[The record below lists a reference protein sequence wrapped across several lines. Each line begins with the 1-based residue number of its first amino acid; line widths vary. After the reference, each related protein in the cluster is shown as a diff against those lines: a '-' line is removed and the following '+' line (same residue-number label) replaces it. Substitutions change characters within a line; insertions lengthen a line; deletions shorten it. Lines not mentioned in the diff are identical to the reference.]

1 MKVELHGFSDAS
13 HRAYAAVVYMRSLYS
28 NGRIGVRLVSSKSR
42 VAPLKKESIPHLE
55 LLGAVLL
62 ARLVNKFN
70 LAVKQLKTINWID
83 SLRPP
88 CVGLTR
94 ECGNSSC
101 NIV

>member
-28 NGRIGVRLVSSKSR
+28 DGQIDVRLVSSKSR
-42 VAPLKKESIPHLE
+42 VAPLKKQSIPRLE

-70 LAVKQLKTINWID
+70 STVKQLKTVVWK
-83 SLRPP
+83 
-88 CVGLTR
+88 
-94 ECGNSSC
+94 NSSC